1 MSRKTDD
8 KIIVVGGANIDILA
22 HQHDGLSGLADS
34 HPGEIILSAG
44 GVGRNIAENLARL
57 GQPVCFIT
65 CFGDDS
71 FAGQLKQSL
80 ALPHSD
86 LSYAHSLAG
95 HGSDSYLCV
104 HDKNGEMITAVNHMP
119 LIDRITTTLL
129 KPHTQKLREA
139 RLIVADCN
147 LPADT
152 LFWLASL
159 GVPIAVDAV
168 SSAKADRLAPLIG
181 RIDILKCTYPEAT
194 RITGRTDSP
203 AELAGALCIENTRIV
218 LMSMGAEPLI
228 LATPSEVMSFTPPPA
243 RIISV
248 TGAGDALFASFI
260 HQYISGSQITIC
272 AEAGLRAAAITMG
285 CRQAVHPE
293 IASLC

>member
-1 MSRKTDD
+1 
-8 KIIVVGGANIDILA
+8 
-22 HQHDGLSGLADS
+22 
-34 HPGEIILSAG
+34 
-44 GVGRNIAENLARL
+44 
-57 GQPVCFIT
+57 
-65 CFGDDS
+65 
-71 FAGQLKQSL
+71 
-80 ALPHSD
+80 
-86 LSYAHSLAG
+86 
-95 HGSDSYLCV
+95 
-104 HDKNGEMITAVNHMP
+104 MITAVNHMP

-203 AELAGALCIENTRIV
+203 AELASALCIENTRIV